1 VDVQT
6 SLIDIQSQF
15 DRELSDAST
24 LADLEALKV
33 KFLGKKGTIQEL
45 MRNLKDADPAERP
58 LLGKGINDLKEAISQ
73 KLEHKQTQVGAL
85 EQASRLAVESID
97 ITLPGRRRFLGRKHL
112 IPKVLEEML
121 QILKR
126 MGFSIQYGPDIDS
139 DFYNFEALNLGP
151 DHPARDMQDTFY
163 ITDNMLLRTHTS
175 NVQVRLMENQKPP
188 IRVVSPGKA
197 FRNEDVSARSHVFF
211 HQLEAF
217 YIDKGV
223 TFGDLLATMEE
234 FLKKLFSADIQ
245 MRVRPSYFPFV
256 EPGMEVDVQCIS
268 CKGVGCPLCKQT
280 GWLEI
285 AGAGMVHPEVM
296 RYGGIDPEEYS
307 GFAWG
312 MGIDRLVMLKY
323 NIKDI
328 RQLSSEND
336 LRFLSQFV

>member
-1 VDVQT
+1 MQT
-6 SLIDIQSQF
+6 TLIDIQGQF
-15 DRELSDAST
+15 EKELVDVHT
-24 LADLEALKV
+24 VADIEALKV
-33 KFLGKKGTIQEL
+33 KYLGKKGTIQEL

-58 LLGKGINDLKEAISQ
+58 LLGKGINDLKENISSQ
-73 KLEHKQTQVGAL
+73 IEDKLHRLSSK
-85 EQASRLAVESID
+85 EQDERLSKEWID
-97 ITLPGRRRFLGRKHL
+97 ITLPGRKRFLGRRH
-112 IPKVLEEML
+112 IVHQVLEEML
-121 QILKR
+121 EILR
-126 MGFSIQYGPDIDS
+126 LMGFSVQCGPDIDS
-139 DFYNFEALNLGP
+139 DFYNFEALNMGP

-163 ITDNMLLRTHTS
+163 ITDKMLLRTHTS

-234 FLKKLFSADIQ
+234 FFKKLLGDDIE

-256 EPGMEVDVQCIS
+256 EPGMEVDVRCIS
-268 CKGVGCPLCKQT
+268 CKGAGCTICKHT
-280 GWLEI
+280 GWLEV

-296 RYGGIDPEEYS
+296 RYGGIDPEEYT

-312 MGIDRLVMLKY
+312 MGIDRLVLLKY

-328 RQLSSEND
+328 RQLSEND
-336 LRFLSQFV
+336 YRFLTQFV